1 MKSDH
6 RYHFKKKMGYLF
18 PMRPEI
24 KKIGGDGGHFLEVPS
39 LGKEIL
45 TIWLYIPPP
54 PCTLI

>member
-45 TIWLYIPPP
+45 TI
-54 PCTLI
+54 